1 MRKRISSLLVCLLV
15 LSLLA
20 FAVSCG
26 SVKELKVEKEPQRTY
41 VLGSELNL
49 SGGSLS
55 ADGKSVSMTSEDVTV
70 EGYDKDKEGEQTLT
84 FTYKGAKAEMS
95 VTVVPRIRTAEQY
108 IYFVGESMDAVALRM
123 RVTKDDG
130 TSFTI
135 SAGDEGV
142 TVTGFDSS
150 SAKDALTLHVTCRD
164 AGVDY
169 EGDITVS
176 VLTPGVTFRQ
186 PRKTEYGSHEAALD
200 STGASLTLKNADGK
214 TTRNIKLTDITFEG
228 FDPTLATAEN
238 QSVKETIRVIFGG
251 RELATFEITVKYSDV
266 SRIHDETS
274 AMRAL
279 DWSHFEATKNDKMY
293 LPEGATEEMGKSAM
307 DLLALWY
314 SLSDKDAAAVP
325 NEDIEAV
332 ARLAAIYGYNTWT
345 GAVNRAYENV
355 FKIDVGDITYTCV
368 NRDDAVT
375 GLARLRAAE
384 DDDTKLVLSYGS
396 LLKNAK
402 LTARC
407 GETVIYKG
415 AKAEDDYGQLTDVTL
430 TVADLM
436 TVIYDSTYF
445 NKVASLLEK
454 MINLGDILTVPA
466 EWTTDALADYKTSI
480 DNTYNAVLEIYLND
494 TATSEVYEIV
504 NNWRENKDLFE
515 ILYRFYFSEYKSTDS
530 TVSGAADKKIDKL
543 AELYLPGVMN
553 ELYSAAAMAQ
563 LMQNFMANAK
573 QSYSG
578 DSGGYP
584 LIMESTYFFV
594 LYDKVVEKSNEVFAL
609 KDEMYSALYTRV
621 FSGIVLR
628 LQWGDCGYYDL
639 LGSSALDEASLE
651 VLKAYHK
658 LWLDV
663 DNDESYVLTADFSA
677 KVADMFRAFIE
688 LTPNRQ
694 YRLLSAINYLYEENR
709 LPSMALYPNDGVGLT
724 SEFASFIYAYFYD
737 ILGIDIK
744 ATTESDIQL
753 VFENLMIAVETYANG
768 DWDNFGKFMTE
779 SLARYDV
786 LSPTDRTK
794 VDDSLGFAMDKY
806 KKILDMFTVTTDDKG
821 NTTATFKQITLDA
834 KYRVIFDKLNAELSQ
849 INSARLF
856 IDGYI
861 AELTGQ
867 SIPLYVA
874 YLASYE
880 RVRTYV
886 DEILASG
893 DENVLRAFYYQ
904 PTGDSAELP
913 IFDSVYEAEGAYKRY
928 LLMLG
933 VGEDN
938 YANEDT
944 VNLRK
949 FLSKYAD
956 YFWDSVVL
964 KYPSFKGMIGGNF
977 DFSSASLVEM
987 MSEFRA
993 LSTYEKYLLY
1003 GLDSEQLYYLG
1014 IVLYLSNTY
1023 PDTRVSTLAYS
1034 LMLVEVYHYTYLQD
1048 PTVTVTLKD
1057 GSVRAVKELLLET
1070 WYSFESDTENG
1081 YQTLTTEEQAIFD
1094 EYFAEMTEYY
1104 RGECNKISAE
1114 Q

>member
-1 MRKRISSLLVCLLV
+1 MLVCLLI

-55 ADGKSVSMTSEDVTV
+55 ADGESVPMTSEDVTV

-84 FTYKGAKAEMS
+84 FTYKGAKAEMT

-108 IYFVGESMDAVALRM
+108 IYFLGESMDAVALRM
-123 RVTKDDG
+123 RVTKNDG

-186 PRKTEYGSHEAALD
+186 PRKTEYGSHETELD

-228 FDPTLATAEN
+228 FDPTLATAQN
-238 QSVKETIRVIFGG
+238 PSVKETIRVIFGG

-266 SRIHDETS
+266 SKIHDATA

-279 DWSHFEATKNDKMY
+279 DWSHYEATKDDKMY

-307 DLLALWY
+307 ELLSLWY

-325 NEDIEAV
+325 DADIEAV
-332 ARLAAIYGYNTWT
+332 ARLAAIYGYNAWT
-345 GAVNRAYENV
+345 AAVNRAYENV

-368 NRDDAVT
+368 NRDDAVA
-375 GLARLRAAE
+375 GLEKLRAAE

-415 AKAEDDYGQLTDVTL
+415 AKAEDDYGQMTDVTL

-445 NKVASLLEK
+445 NKVASLLDK
-454 MINLGDILTVPA
+454 MINLGDLLTVPA
-466 EWTTDALADYKTSI
+466 DWTADDLADYKTSI
-480 DNTYNAVLEIYLND
+480 DNTYNAILEIYLND

-504 NNWRENKDLFE
+504 NDWRENKDLFE
-515 ILYRFYFSEYKSTDS
+515 ILYRFYFSEYKGTDATAS
-530 TVSGAADKKIDKL
+530 AAADKKIDKL
-543 AELYLPGVMN
+543 TEFYLPGVMN

-563 LMQNFMANAK
+563 LMQNFMASAK
-573 QSYSG
+573 QNYSG
-578 DSGGYP
+578 DSGEYP
-584 LIMESTYFFV
+584 LIMESTYFFI
-594 LYDKVVEKSNEVFAL
+594 LYDDVQEKSNEILNL
-609 KDEMYSALYTRV
+609 KDGLYNELYERV
-621 FSGIVLR
+621 FYGVVL
-628 LQWGDCGYYDL
+628 QMMWGDCGYYDL

-658 LWLDV
+658 IWLDV
-663 DNDESYVLTADFSA
+663 DNDESYVLTADFTA
-677 KVADMFRAFIE
+677 KVTDMFRAFIE

-694 YRLLSAINYLYEENR
+694 YKLLSAINYLYAENH

-724 SEFASFIYAYFYD
+724 SEFASFIYAHFYD
-737 ILGIDIK
+737 VLGIDIE

-753 VFENLMIAVETYANG
+753 VFEDLMIAVETYANG

-779 SLARYDV
+779 SLAKYAA
-786 LSPTDRTK
+786 LSATDRTK
-794 VDDSLGFAMDKY
+794 VDDNLGFAMDKY
-806 KKILDMFTVTTDDKG
+806 KNLLAMFTVTTDDDG

-834 KYRVIFDKLNAELSQ
+834 KYRELFDKLSQELSMTS
-849 INSARLF
+849 SAELF

-861 AELTGQ
+861 AEITGQ
-867 SIPLYVA
+867 SIPLYLA

-880 RVRTYV
+880 RVRAYI
-886 DEILASG
+886 DEILNCG
-893 DENVLRAFYYQ
+893 DEDVLRAFYYE
-904 PTGDSAELP
+904 PTGTDAGLP
-913 IFDSVYEAEGAYKRY
+913 LFNSVYEAEGTYKRY

-938 YANEDT
+938 YANENT

-956 YFWDSVVL
+956 YFWSAVVL
-964 KYPSFKGMIGGNF
+964 KYPSFSGMVGGDF

-987 MSEFRA
+987 MREFRA

-1003 GLDSEQLYYLG
+1003 GLDSEQLYYYG
-1014 IVLYLSNTY
+1014 TVLYLSNTY
-1023 PDTRVSTLAYS
+1023 PDTKVPTLAYT

-1048 PTVTVTLKD
+1048 PTATVTLED
-1057 GSVRAVKELLLET
+1057 GSVMTVKEILLET
-1070 WYSFESDTENG
+1070 WYSFESDSESG

-1104 RGECNKISAE
+1104 RGECNRISAE